1 MRLDKQLLIQL
12 VVSETRNVFLGDQ
25 EGLPLTANKHR
36 QKKIAEY
43 KAEFKKCK
51 RTTTKPFSPKHVGV
65 G

>member
-1 MRLDKQLLIQL
+1 MF
-12 VVSETRNVFLGDQ
+12 FLGDQ